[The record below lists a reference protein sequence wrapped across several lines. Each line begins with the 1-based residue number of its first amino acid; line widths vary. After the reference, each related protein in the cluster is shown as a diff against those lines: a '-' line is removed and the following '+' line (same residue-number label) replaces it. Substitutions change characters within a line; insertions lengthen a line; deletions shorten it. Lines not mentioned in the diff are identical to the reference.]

1 MCVQVPAKTEF
12 SKGRSSFGPGRTYVG
27 MFKLYFYH
35 VAFTTRCPVTRYTRT
50 VLNTLLLQFAFPSVV
65 EKKQNEAKKA
75 FFLNLPLPRPCRTYT
90 KIREYFTKPCE
101 SVPTRKVPL
110 HHTQNEHV
118 RMKEKVAK
126 KWKLLKILLPD
137 SHKVCKDLGGE
148 KPGCCTELS
157 LSRHVGPDRRN
168 VYETA
173 PWNAPS
179 L

>member
-1 MCVQVPAKTEF
+1 MSYIHKD
-12 SKGRSSFGPGRTYVG
+12 PG
-27 MFKLYFYH
+27 
-35 VAFTTRCPVTRYTRT
+35 AFHEALRKRAYT
-50 VLNTLLLQFAFPSVV
+50 QS
-65 EKKQNEAKKA
+65 
-75 FFLNLPLPRPCRTYT
+75 
-90 KIREYFTKPCE
+90 II
-101 SVPTRKVPL
+101 L

-157 LSRHVGPDRRN
+157 FSRHVGRDRRN

-173 PWNAPS
+173 PRNAPS